1 MRCGAVGR
9 LPGLPVAR
17 VLLAPLAVLAQ
28 GDAIRVVA
36 LGLVRHVVA
45 TLADLAREGHS
56 DTHVSAGHSALR
68 DCKRT
73 EKRPAVGRSAVQSSA
88 SRPGGIWALIPNG
101 RPPDHVGTIGG
112 RVGEGGRLD
121 ARGLVTVWQ

>member
-56 DTHVSAGHSALR
+56 DSHVSAGHSALR

-73 EKRPAVGRSAVQSSA
+73 EKRPAVGRSALQSGA
-88 SRPGGIWALIPNG
+88 SQAMG
-101 RPPDHVGTIGG
+101 
-112 RVGEGGRLD
+112 VGEGRVSRSAAFR
-121 ARGLVTVWQ
+121 AREPRSSWPTTRAWDPRDRRP